1 MLFCGGMTNV
11 ATVFFG
17 SFGSSLVERRS
28 FHMSLILI
36 LWVLSSYWRR
46 SWSERYFESSV
57 SLLGGSS
64 SWSERS
70 SMLCHDPSLMV
81 VKNSSMLKAR
91 LPIIMLWVKPYF
103 SVEERLVELA
113 LTVISMFFD
122 LVFIEEFLGRFSLLS
137 YTFRS
142 YMFIKFKL
150 VISCVAL

>member
-11 ATVFFG
+11 ATVLFG
-17 SFGSSLVERRS
+17 SFGSSFVERRS

-46 SWSERYFESSV
+46 PWSERNFESSV
-57 SLLGGSS
+57 SLLGGSP

-70 SMLCHDPSLMV
+70 SMLRHDPSLMV

-91 LPIIMLWVKPYF
+91 LPIIVLWVKPYF
-103 SVEERLVELA
+103 SMKERLVELA

-150 VISCVAL
+150 IIPCVAL